1 MSYYFQ
7 HVYVVATIKMVAT
20 SPEKKKKNLGTKET
34 WRDGSVIKGT
44 CCSCRRPEFNSQ
56 HLHSS

>member
-20 SPEKKKKNLGTKET
+20 SPGKKKNLGTKET
-34 WRDGSVIKGT
+34 
-44 CCSCRRPEFNSQ
+44 
-56 HLHSS
+56 